1 MISVH
6 ERVVI
11 TVVENRNYYTFRRGT
26 PKPSDGL
33 AALRRIIA
41 SEYQRL
47 EANGLFQWHFGKDCV
62 DNGYMSG
69 ESAGTDP
76 NTYVEW
82 ELGSNLWPFETS
94 IPRLDEE
101 WLFTV
106 IEFLHD
112 HAAAPTSY
120 TPHTWGDCG
129 IHVHSADEE
138 LGRITFRDSVNRYLS
153 RYNGGFILQD
163 NGEIWRSLPSGL
175 ADIQPSQ
182 TGESSIDERVQHA
195 IATFRHRSATVDQK
209 RDAVK
214 NLADILEYLRENDM
228 TGLPSKDEDRL
239 FEIANQFAIR
249 HFNSKQ
255 RTDYDSGVWLDWIFF
270 AFLNA
275 IALATA
281 LVARSSFS
289 TDEGIPAGDLP
300 FE

>member
-11 TVVENRNYYTFRRGT
+11 TVVENRNYYTFRRGA
-26 PKPSDGL
+26 PKPSEGL
-33 AALRRIIA
+33 DALRRIIA
-41 SEYQRL
+41 SEYRRL
-47 EANGLFQWHFGKDCV
+47 GIDGLFQWHLGKHCV
-62 DNGYMSG
+62 DDGYIPGVST
-69 ESAGTDP
+69 GTDP
-76 NTYVEW
+76 SAYVEW
-82 ELGSNLWPFETS
+82 TLGPNLWPFEDS

-112 HAAAPTSY
+112 HAAAPTSSRY
-120 TPHTWGDCG
+120 HSWGECG
-129 IHVHSADEE
+129 IHVYSADEE
-138 LGRITFRDSVNRYLS
+138 LGRVTFQDGVNRYLA
-153 RYNGGFILQD
+153 RYNGGFVLQD

-214 NLADILEYLRENDM
+214 NLADILENLREDGRIGVPN
-228 TGLPSKDEDRL
+228 KEEARL
-239 FEIANQFAIR
+239 FEIANQYGIR
-249 HFNSKQ
+249 HFNSTQK
-255 RTDYDSGVWLDWIFF
+255 TDYDPDVWLDWIFF
-270 AFLNA
+270 SFLNA
-275 IALATA
+275 IALSTA
-281 LVARSSFS
+281 VIADTSLS
-289 TDEGIPAGDLP
+289 TDERYPAGDLP